1 MPASWIE
8 HRGRQILFFDYRDQK
23 TDEELIATLEAGSA
37 MMQPLRRAALL
48 YNDFEGSVIGSAF
61 MKRVKEVG
69 RMNRLLID
77 RSALTGV
84 GGLKVV
90 FFNAYLR
97 ATGERHTRAFRTRQ
111 EALDFLVA
119 RVGSMGGR

>member
-23 TDEELIATLEAGSA
+23 SDEEMIATLEAGSA
-37 MMQPLRRAALL
+37 MMQPLRRALLL
-48 YNDFEGSVIGSAF
+48 YNDFEGSVIGSAY

-69 RMNRLLID
+69 RMNKLLIG
-77 RSALTGV
+77 RSALTGIS
-84 GGLKVV
+84 GLKVI

-97 ATGERHTRAFRTRQ
+97 ATGERNTRAFQTRDQ
-111 EALDFLVA
+111 ALDFLVG
-119 RVGSMGGR
+119 GSGAGGGR

>member
-23 TDEELIATLEAGSA
+23 SDEEMIATLEAGSA
-37 MMQPLRRAALL
+37 MMQPLRRALLL
-48 YNDFEGSVIGSAF
+48 YNDFEGSVVGSAY

-69 RMNRLLID
+69 QMNKLLIG
-77 RSALTGV
+77 RSALTGIS
-84 GGLKVV
+84 GLKVI

-97 ATGERHTRAFRTRQ
+97 ATGERNTRAFQTRDQ
-111 EALDFLVA
+111 ALDFLV
-119 RVGSMGGR
+119 GGEGTRRGV